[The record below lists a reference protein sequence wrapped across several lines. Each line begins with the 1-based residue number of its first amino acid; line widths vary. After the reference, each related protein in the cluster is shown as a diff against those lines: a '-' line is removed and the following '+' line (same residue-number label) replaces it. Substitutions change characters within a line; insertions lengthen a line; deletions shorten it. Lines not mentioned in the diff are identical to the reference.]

1 MSRAASDSF
10 ILELP
15 LATTVV
21 DDCAL
26 GVRLNAARQIF
37 NAVLGEC
44 LRILGLMR
52 ESRDWGRARAIPK
65 GRERVELFKSV
76 IARFDFKSS
85 MADRFAIACK
95 NGCWIGDHLSSN
107 ETQKMALR
115 AFQGVQRHGLG
126 KGGRPRFKRL
136 GEIQSIE
143 GKTNKTGIRFT
154 GDGVEWSGLRL
165 AILLAPHDPRQA
177 ALAFPAAKPPLRR
190 AASSEDQPT
199 SGSGFPVP
207 TVARPSEWVVRRR
220 KDKMSSRL
228 RTAYRWTVSIR
239 EGRREQA
246 KSGENLPTSF
256 QNPTD

>member
-65 GRERVELFKSV
+65 AGSGWNC
-76 IARFDFKSS
+76 SS
-85 MADRFAIACK
+85 P
-95 NGCWIGDHLSSN
+95 S
-107 ETQKMALR
+107 LR
-115 AFQGVQRHGLG
+115 ASTSNPRWPTVSPSPARTVAGLAIICRRTRRRRWRCAPFRGSAAWLGQR
-126 KGGRPRFKRL
+126 GRPRFKRL

-165 AILLAPHDPRQA
+165 AILLAPHDPGRPLWPSRLPNRRCDGRRQA
-177 ALAFPAAKPPLRR
+177 KTNLQAGP
-190 AASSEDQPT
+190 
-199 SGSGFPVP
+199 GSRCP